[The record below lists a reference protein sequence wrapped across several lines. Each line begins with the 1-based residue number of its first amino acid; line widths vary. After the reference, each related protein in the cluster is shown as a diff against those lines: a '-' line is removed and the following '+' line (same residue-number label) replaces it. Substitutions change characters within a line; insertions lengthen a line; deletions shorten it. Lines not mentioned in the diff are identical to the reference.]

1 MAKTGP
7 EILLLRHGETEWSVS
22 GQHTSFTDIPLTDN
36 GRVHGELMGRR
47 IAGRRFALVLS
58 SPLTRARETC
68 RLAGLGDE
76 AELSDDLREF
86 AYGEYEGIT
95 TPDIRRDRPG
105 WDLWRD
111 GAPGGETAAQ
121 VGERCDRVIER
132 ALAADGD
139 VALFG
144 HGHALRVL
152 GARWL
157 GLPPEAGGLLALSTG
172 SLCILGFE
180 RERRVIWLWND
191 TNHLAGPGSGDSS
204 GAASEAARTE
214 GRGRSAGSVA

>member
-86 AYGEYEGIT
+86 AYGAYEGIT

-157 GLPPEAGGLLALSTG
+157 GLPPDAGGLLALSTG

-214 GRGRSAGSVA
+214 SRGRSAGSAA